1 MSIRIVQHDKPAIHM
16 ITEAG
21 IIGKIGLNS
30 NGVGGTLNAIKAR
43 GVDFERLPCHLALRT
58 ALNST
63 SREAAVKTLEFAGV
77 ASSCHILIADAS
89 GGVGMEFS
97 ALDVVPLPMDPD
109 GIVTHTNHY
118 LEPHAAESI
127 MYLSDS
133 EFRLWRIKELLKKAK
148 SIPNVDAIEAM
159 LNDENNFPGSICRC
173 QSKESTVETLFSI
186 AMDLENKRAHVRIGR
201 PVAPEG
207 KHMLQP

>member
-1 MSIRIVQHDKPAIHM
+1 MSLRIVQHDKPAIHM

-30 NGVGGTLNAIKAR
+30 NGVGVTLNAIKAR

-63 SREAAVKTLEFAGV
+63 SREAAVKTLEEAGV
-77 ASSCHILIADAS
+77 ASSCHILIADMS

-97 ALDVVPLPMDPD
+97 ALDVVTLPMSHD

-118 LEPHAAESI
+118 VEPHAAESI
-127 MYLSDS
+127 MYLSDT
-133 EFRLWRIKELLKKAK
+133 EFRLWRIRELLKKAN
-148 SIPNVDAIEAM
+148 SRPNLDVIEAM
-159 LNDENNFPGSICRC
+159 LNDEKNFPGSICRGH
-173 QSKESTVETLFSI
+173 SKESTAETLFSI
-186 AMDLENKRAHVRIGR
+186 VMDLENKSAHVRVGR
-201 PVAPEG
+201 PVASEG
-207 KHMLQP
+207 DLKLQP